1 MDNGKFRT
9 VKFENNKIISCKIVC
24 VGRNYVEH
32 IKELN
37 NEIPDDAVYFIKP
50 NSAISDD
57 LKIND
62 YSPTHY
68 EGEICFLIQDK
79 KITGVGFGFDLTLRE
94 IQTKLKQKGLPWE
107 RAKAFKNSAV
117 FSEFVRIDNI
127 NDLGIEVYKNGE
139 LVQKGDVSLMMYK
152 PEFLVSDIE
161 RIFGL
166 DNGDIIMS
174 GTPKGVGVVNKGDKF
189 IGRILKKDKVL
200 IEKEFVCS

>member
-1 MDNGKFRT
+1 MKN
-9 VKFENNKIISCKIVC
+9 VKFENKKIIPCKIVC

-37 NEIPDDAVYFIKP
+37 NEIPDEPVYFIKP
-50 NSAISDD
+50 NSSISDE
-57 LKIND
+57 LKIVD

-68 EGEICFLIQDK
+68 EGEICFLIENKQ
-79 KITGVGFGFDLTLRE
+79 IAGVGFGFDLTLRE
-94 IQTKLKQKGLPWE
+94 IQSKLKQKGLPWE

-127 NDLGIEVYKNGE
+127 SDLEIEVYKNGE
-139 LVQKGDVSLMMYK
+139 LVQKGDVTLMMYK
-152 PEFLVSDIE
+152 PEFLVKDIE
-161 RIFGL
+161 KIFGL
-166 DNGDIIMS
+166 DDGDIIMS
-174 GTPKGVGVVNKGDKF
+174 GTPKGVGVVNRGDIF